1 MVTNRKTIWAIRGG
15 KTGEANTLFL
25 QKNFVA
31 IGWIEAGDL
40 SLLAANREA
49 FKQKLTIAYPE
60 DKPGAIPINAG
71 QTFRFV
77 HEVKIGDLV
86 VYPSKVDRQIHIGE
100 ITGNFQHLPNISES
114 YPNMR
119 SVKWLRSLPRTHFT
133 QGTIYEINSAMSFF
147 QIKNYADEIYH
158 AVEGKSAPVTEDKT
172 ITAVAQN
179 ISENTGDFILRK
191 LAQELKGHPFAY
203 FVGHLLEKMGYNTR
217 ISPEGADGG
226 IDIIAHKD
234 ELGFEPPIIKVQVK
248 SNEGSIGDPVVSAL
262 YGKVDRGEFGL
273 IVTLGTF
280 TNQAKNFARNKSN
293 LRLVDGE
300 ELIKLILNHYE
311 EFDSSYKGLMPLK
324 RVYVPEPVDL
334 EEN

>member
-1 MVTNRKTIWAIRGG
+1 MATNRKTIWGIRGG
-15 KTGEANTLFL
+15 KAGEADSVFL
-25 QKNFVA
+25 QKNVVGV
-31 IGWIEAGDL
+31 GWYEIGDL
-40 SLLAANREA
+40 SGIAANREA
-49 FKQKLTIAYPE
+49 FKEIMSKNFPS

-71 QTFRFV
+71 QIFRFV
-77 HEVKIGDLV
+77 HEAKKGDLI
-86 VYPSKVDRQIHIGE
+86 VYPSKIDRQVHIGE
-100 ITGNFQHLPNISES
+100 ITGDYQYLPKVSATH
-114 YPNMR
+114 PNMR

-133 QGTIYEINSAMSFF
+133 LGAISEINAAMSFF
-147 QIKNYADEIYH
+147 QIKNYAEEVYI
-158 AVEGKSAPVTEDKT
+158 ALEGKSTPIIEDET
-172 ITAVAQN
+172 ITAVAKD
-179 ISENTGDFILRK
+179 ISENTGNFILRK

-262 YGKVDRGEFGL
+262 YGKVDRSEFGL

-293 LRLVDGE
+293 LRLIDGE
-300 ELIKLILNHYE
+300 ELVKLILNHYE

-324 RVYVPEPVDL
+324 RVYVPEPVESED
-334 EEN
+334 

>member
-15 KTGEANTLFL
+15 KTGDANTLFL

-31 IGWIEAGDL
+31 IGWNEAGDL
-40 SLLAANREA
+40 SKLAANREA
-49 FKQKLTIAYPE
+49 FKQRISEIYP
-60 DKPGAIPINAG
+60 DAKPGAIPVNAG

-77 HEVKIGDLV
+77 HEVKIGDLI
-86 VYPSKVDRQIHIGE
+86 VYPSKVDRLVHIGE
-100 ITGNFQHLPNISES
+100 ITGNFQHSPKTDEG

-119 SVKWLRSLPRTHFT
+119 SVKWLRELPRTHFT
-133 QGTIYEINSAMSFF
+133 QGAIYEINSAMSFF
-147 QIKNYADEIYH
+147 QIKNYADEIYS
-158 AVEGKSAPVTEDKT
+158 ALEGKSAPVTDDKT

-300 ELIKLILNHYE
+300 ELVKLILNHYE

-324 RVYVPEPVDL
+324 RVYVPEPV
-334 EEN
+334 ETEN

>member
-1 MVTNRKTIWAIRGG
+1 MTTNKKTIWAIRGG
-15 KTGEANTLFL
+15 KTGDANTLFL

-31 IGWIEAGDL
+31 IGWNETGDL
-40 SLLAANREA
+40 SRLAANREA
-49 FKQKLTIAYPE
+49 FKQKLAEAYP
-60 DKPGAIPINAG
+60 DAKPGAIPVNAG

-77 HEVKIGDLV
+77 HEVKIGDLI
-86 VYPSKVDRQIHIGE
+86 VYPSKVDRLIHIGE
-100 ITGNFQHLPNISES
+100 ITGNFQHSPKTDKG

-119 SVKWLRSLPRTHFT
+119 SVKWLRELPRTHFT
-133 QGTIYEINSAMSFF
+133 QGAIYEINSAMSFF
-147 QIKNYADEIYH
+147 QIKNYADEIYS
-158 AVEGKSAPVTEDKT
+158 ALEGKSAPVTDDKT

-217 ISPEGADGG
+217 ISPEGTDGG

-300 ELIKLILNHYE
+300 ELVKLILNHYE

-324 RVYVPEPVDL
+324 RVYVPEPVESED
-334 EEN
+334 